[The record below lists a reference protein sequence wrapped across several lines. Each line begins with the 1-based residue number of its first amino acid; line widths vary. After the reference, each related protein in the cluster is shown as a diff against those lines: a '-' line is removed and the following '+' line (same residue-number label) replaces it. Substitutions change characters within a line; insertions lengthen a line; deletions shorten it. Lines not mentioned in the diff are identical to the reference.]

1 MKKLLFLLML
11 VPLISS
17 GQNSIEDNIDNL
29 KELITEPMYGG
40 SPKSFFKGYWIDTS
54 SILKIA
60 ETTFG
65 IPIFNSGPH
74 TKEYFS
80 NMCMCENF
88 GHYNPFF
95 LDMVTE
101 SVKSLS
107 PSIKLLIQPLYD
119 SHFKRP
125 LRKLMQNKISDY
137 FKEDSDKNL
146 LEQIKNKVDHN
157 SLLKKIESTN
167 PSIPAETLF
176 WIRRDFDGT
185 SFKFLK
191 LFQLIMEEFS
201 EFEGEYYV
209 SAKSGLNVREQ
220 PNSNSNKI
228 GIILY
233 NQKVKILSRTGKK
246 LTINDTDKGTGILKT
261 IDGEWVEVIFG
272 TNLKGYVFDG
282 FLRKNS
288 SSFLTRNSGATWTN
302 GFSSYTFSENMPDYY
317 IDISSCDPC
326 ETPTTECH
334 MCGYSWMKVYID
346 SFSFGRK
353 YQNDFFYE
361 EDETWFYEKNET
373 IWSVNSRSGYT
384 GQYETDRIYWIPAD
398 SETLEIEKIRLK
410 NKPILDFIKLKQ
422 KEENEAIERDLM

>member
-1 MKKLLFLLML
+1 MKKLLLLL
-11 VPLISS
+11 LFVPLVSN
-17 GQNSIEDNIDNL
+17 GQNSIEDNIDHFKKLVN
-29 KELITEPMYGG
+29 EPIYGG
-40 SPKSFFKGYWIDTS
+40 LAKSFFKGYWIDTS
-54 SILKIA
+54 GILKLA

-65 IPIFNSGPH
+65 IPIYNSGPH
-74 TKEYFS
+74 TKEYFNS
-80 NMCMCENF
+80 MCFCENF

-95 LDMVTE
+95 LDSVTE

-107 PSIKLLIQPLYD
+107 PYIKYLLQPLYD
-119 SHFKRP
+119 THFKRP
-125 LRKLMQNKISDY
+125 LSRLMKNKISDY
-137 FKEDSDKNL
+137 FKGDSNKNL
-146 LEQIKNKVDHN
+146 LDQIKNKVDHN
-157 SLLKKIESTN
+157 SLLRKIKSTN
-167 PSIPAETLF
+167 PDIPAETLF

-185 SFKFLK
+185 SYKFLK

-201 EFEGEYYV
+201 EFESEYFV
-209 SAKSGLNVREQ
+209 SAKSGLNVRER
-220 PNSNSNKI
+220 PNSNSNKT

-233 NQKVKILSRTGKK
+233 NQKVKILSRSGKK
-246 LTINDTDKGTGILKT
+246 LTINDTDEETGVIKT
-261 IDGEWVEVIFG
+261 IEGEWVEVIFG

-288 SSFLTRNSGATWTN
+288 SSFLTRNSGTTWTN

-422 KEENEAIERDLM
+422 KEENEAIEKDLM